1 MAKHRLKLYDFDQ
14 DYLLIGI
21 HSNSEIYK
29 LAYEINSVLKISL
42 KREKDIEFSNSNS
55 VYPLYKYSSLKYD
68 SKMFLFANKSLNF
81 SETKSNTLLFNEIDE
96 TSLFFPEQSK
106 IEFFL
111 KIEDGRF
118 NKRELLTKLNNCK
131 NIISCYKISLKTDK
145 SKYNLI
151 FE

>member
-14 DYLLIGI
+14 NYLLIGI

-29 LAYEINSVLKISL
+29 IAYEINTFLKISF
-42 KREKDIEFSNSNS
+42 KREKDIEFSNNNS
-55 VYPLYKYSSLKYD
+55 IYPLYKYSSLKYD

-81 SETKSNTLLFNEIDE
+81 SGIKSDTLLFSEIDKA
-96 TSLFFPEQSK
+96 SLFFPEYPK

-118 NKRELLTKLNNCK
+118 EKKDLLTKLNSCK
-131 NIISCYKISLKTDK
+131 NIISCYEIDVKTDK

>member
-29 LAYEINSVLKISL
+29 LAYEINSVLKISF
-42 KREKDIEFSNSNS
+42 KREKDLEFSNNSS
-55 VYPLYKYSSLKYD
+55 VYPLYKYSSSKYD

-81 SETKSNTLLFNEIDE
+81 LELKSDTLLFSEIDK
-96 TSLFFPEQSK
+96 TSLFFPEHSK
-106 IEFFL
+106 VEFFL

-118 NKRELLTKLNNCK
+118 NKKELLTKLNNCN
-131 NIISCYKISLKTDK
+131 NIISCYEINLKTDK